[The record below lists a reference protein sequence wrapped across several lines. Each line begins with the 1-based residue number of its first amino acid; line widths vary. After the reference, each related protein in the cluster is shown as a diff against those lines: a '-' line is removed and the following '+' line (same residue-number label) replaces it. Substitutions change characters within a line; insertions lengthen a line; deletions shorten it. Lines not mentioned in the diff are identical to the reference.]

1 MKSSVIRPLTGL
13 AMVVSIA
20 AIIALAISLFRGS
33 WADTVPVTVIADRA
47 GLVMNPDAKVKMRG
61 VQVGRVS
68 SIEPRPDGT
77 AALHLAVD
85 RSALNLI
92 PDNVTVDITSSTVFG
107 AKFVQLVPPP
117 TPSSGRLRP
126 GQEIPAQHVMVEV
139 NTVFQKLV
147 NVLDKIDPAQLNET
161 LGAIATAFNGRGD
174 QIGQT
179 LVDLNAVLAELEPS
193 LPNLAHDIETSVP
206 MLTAYGDAAPDLVDT
221 VRHSTQIGNSIVDQQ
236 RNLDRFLVSTIG
248 LADAGN
254 DVIGGNTDPYQPV
267 ERELRITRA
276 VLEVCAEF
284 NQPVGI
290 ITKSA
295 LIERDLDLLAPM
307 AAKGLAHAFVSV
319 TTLDAELARR
329 LEPRAS
335 APYRRLK
342 ALRRLAEAGVPCGVM
357 VAPVIPFLNDQ
368 DMETIL
374 EAAREAGVQRAGY
387 VVLRLPHELK
397 DLFQEWL
404 AQHYPLRAERVMARV
419 RDMRGGMAYNSR
431 WRERQTGTGTYA
443 ELLAQRF
450 DKACR
455 RLGLNARSVSLDTS
469 RFKVPGRA
477 EQMELF

>member
-1 MKSSVIRPLTGL
+1 MERPIVWKGRGAVSNPQGRFERDIRVVDEDAYWEAPGQAPETQVTLRQARSIISRNDSPDIPFSQSINPYQGCEHGCIYCYARPSHSYLGL
-13 AMVVSIA
+13 S
-20 AIIALAISLFRGS
+20 
-33 WADTVPVTVIADRA
+33 P
-47 GLVMNPDAKVKMRG
+47 GLDFETRLYAK
-61 VQVGRVS
+61 
-68 SIEPRPDGT
+68 ENA
-77 AALHLAVD
+77 AALL
-85 RSALNLI
+85 REELS
-92 PDNVTVDITSSTVFG
+92 
-107 AKFVQLVPPP
+107 
-117 TPSSGRLRP
+117 RP
-126 GQEIPAQHVMVEV
+126 GYRCDVI
-139 NTVFQKLV
+139 
-147 NVLDKIDPAQLNET
+147 
-161 LGAIATAFNGRGD
+161 
-174 QIGQT
+174 
-179 LVDLNAVLAELEPS
+179 
-193 LPNLAHDIETSVP
+193 
-206 MLTAYGDAAPDLVDT
+206 
-221 VRHSTQIGNSIVDQQ
+221 
-236 RNLDRFLVSTIG
+236 
-248 LADAGN
+248 
-254 DVIGGNTDPYQPV
+254 VIGGNTDPYQPV